1 MPDSGAGKRHA
12 WSPGAVLKMGEDLYG
27 DADTRS
33 ELLSLAR
40 GVRTLLEE
48 MRESG
53 LDELPLPQIVLSEK
67 PSTVLTTAAPEIV
80 SGSGIFPEISPK
92 QAAAPETSVPE
103 MSAMKAAVPE
113 APVSS
118 ASGEVPMK
126 GTPPAKEHAPHA
138 ELFELTRGVRALL
151 EEMRESGL
159 DELPL
164 PSFELPARENPSMP
178 EETPVREA
186 AFPPSVIST
195 PPGTSPETDTLEAIQ
210 QDLEGCMR
218 CPLHENRR
226 NIVFGRGNPQAP
238 LVLVGEAPGR
248 DEDIKGLPFVGEAG
262 RLLDNILRAMELT
275 REEVY
280 ICNVCKC
287 RPPGNRD
294 PEPGEMAVCQPFL
307 KRQLAVIH
315 PRLLVTLGRIA
326 AQTLLNART
335 PISRLRGVWR
345 EYEGIPLMP
354 TYHPAYL
361 LRNPSGKKEV
371 WEDMKQVLRKLRE

>member
-1 MPDSGAGKRHA
+1 MDER
-12 WSPGAVLKMGEDLYG
+12 LYG
-27 DADTRS
+27 DEDARL
-33 ELLSLAR
+33 ELSSLAR
-40 GVRTLLEE
+40 
-48 MRESG
+48 
-53 LDELPLPQIVLSEK
+53 
-67 PSTVLTTAAPEIV
+67 
-80 SGSGIFPEISPK
+80 
-92 QAAAPETSVPE
+92 SV
-103 MSAMKAAVPE
+103 K
-113 APVSS
+113 
-118 ASGEVPMK
+118 
-126 GTPPAKEHAPHA
+126 
-138 ELFELTRGVRALL
+138 ALL

-164 PSFELPARENPSMP
+164 PLFELPSRENPPAQVEASSMTLVP
-178 EETPVREA
+178 EEA
-186 AFPPSVIST
+186 AQTSVLSPPQ
-195 PPGTSPETDTLEAIQ
+195 PGEDSLEAIQ
-210 QDLEGCMR
+210 RDLEGCTR

-275 REEVY
+275 RDDVY

-294 PEPGEMAVCQPFL
+294 PEPGEMAVCQSFL
-307 KRQLAVIH
+307 KRQLAVIR

-345 EYEGIPLMP
+345 EYEGVPLMP